1 MTSDAP
7 PLFLLQ
13 LHGKDSFKS
22 ELFFPQKIIFIYCLP
37 APRLLVEL
45 DYTFVISLTGP
56 RLFPAASCWDGTGA
70 QHALF
75 QGTNDTVR

>member
-22 ELFFPQKIIFIYCLP
+22 EHFFPQKIIFIYCLP
-37 APRLLVEL
+37 APRLSGEL
-45 DYTFVISLTGP
+45 DCTFVINLTGP
-56 RLFPAASCWDGTGA
+56 RLFPADPCWDGTGA
-70 QHALF
+70 ERALF
-75 QGTNDTVR
+75 QGTNDAVR